1 MKEITPVAIRTWSML
16 GQRGSFG
23 AALTECAGENPAI
36 VALTADLC
44 NTSGLD
50 RFLEA
55 YPQRLFNVGIAEQNL
70 LGVAAG
76 LADSGYV
83 PFATTFANFATMR
96 ACEWV
101 RHFMGYMKCNVK
113 LVGFGAGFAME
124 QFGNTHYGVEDVAA
138 IRAIPDIRIFSPAD
152 GLEVVKCVVAAAND
166 AQPTYIRLTGRM
178 NNPIVHRKDFEFV
191 PGKMVTLREGGD
203 VAVFATGSMVHR
215 ALGACEELEGL
226 GIRCSLY
233 DAHTISPLDEA
244 VMEYCR
250 GKRLLVTVEEHSIV
264 GGLGSAIAEKISEV
278 VASAPLLRLGIA
290 QGYRP
295 AGDYEYMLEQ
305 NRLTKTMI
313 AEDIKKRVLEVKAHD
328 KP

>member
-1 MKEITPVAIRTWSML
+1 LKEITPVSIRTWSML

-50 RFLEA
+50 RFQEA
-55 YPQRLFNVGIAEQNL
+55 YPERLFNVGIAEQNL
-70 LGVAAG
+70 VGVAAG

-83 PFATTFANFATMR
+83 PFATTFANFATLR

-101 RHFMGYMKCNVK
+101 RHFMGYMQCNVK

-124 QFGNTHYGVEDVAA
+124 QFGNTHYGIEDVAA
-138 IRAIPDIRIFSPAD
+138 IRAIPNIRIFSPAD
-152 GLEVVKCVVAAAND
+152 GLEVVKCVVAAANE
-166 AQPTYIRLTGRM
+166 AQPAYIRLTGRM

-191 PGKMVTLREGGD
+191 PGKMIALRDGGD
-203 VAVFATGSMVHR
+203 VGVFATGNMVHL
-215 ALGACEELEGL
+215 ALGACEALDEA
-226 GIRCSLY
+226 GIRCALY
-233 DAHTISPLDEA
+233 DVHTISPLDET
-244 VMEYCR
+244 VMECCR
-250 GKRLLVTVEEHSIV
+250 GKKLAVSVEEHSVV
-264 GGLGSAIAEKISEV
+264 GGLGSAIAERISESA
-278 VASAPLLRLGIA
+278 ASAPLLRLGIA

-295 AGDYEYMLEQ
+295 AGDYEYMLER

-313 AEDIKKRVLEVKAHD
+313 AEDIKSKYLEVTTHD

>member
-23 AALTECAGENPAI
+23 AALTECAAENPAI

-55 YPQRLFNVGIAEQNL
+55 YPDRLFNVGIAEQNL

-101 RHFMGYMKCNVK
+101 RHFMGYMRCNVK

-138 IRAIPDIRIFSPAD
+138 IRAIPNIRIFSPAD
-152 GLEVVKCVVAAAND
+152 GLEVVKCVAAAAND

-226 GIRCSLY
+226 GIRCALY
-233 DAHTISPLDEA
+233 DAHTINPLDEA
-244 VMEYCR
+244 LSEYCR
-250 GKRLLVTVEEHSIV
+250 GKRLVVSVEEHSTV
-264 GGLGSAIAEKISEV
+264 GGLGSAIAERISEIP
-278 VASAPLLRLGIA
+278 ANAPLLRLGIG
-290 QGYRP
+290 QGYKP

-313 AEDIKKRVLEVKAHD
+313 AEDITKRVLEVIVA
-328 KP
+328 